1 MRALGLTVPEDLAVV
16 GFDDIPLSSYFD
28 PPLTTVKL
36 PMHDLGAASMTMLL
50 SLISGEKFEK
60 LRLFK
65 AKLQV
70 RESTVKQLKKGK
82 RKKC

>member
-1 MRALGLTVPEDLAVV
+1 LMVPEDLAVV
-16 GFDDIPLSSYFD
+16 GFDDILLSSYFD

-50 SLISGEKFEK
+50 NLISGEKFEK
-60 LRLFK
+60 SRLFK
-65 AKLQV
+65 ATLQV
-70 RESTVKQLKKGK
+70 RGSTVKQSSEGK